1 MMRLAQGLAAL
12 AGLSLLP
19 FSAFADEPPPGAAG
33 PVRSGRVVV
42 EREVEVRYLNPNLV
56 PDCWDQSGAVL
67 LKCAPRAYVV
77 PQDVATLNQLNAVPS
92 RVVRPYP
99 YLFSW

>member
-1 MMRLAQGLAAL
+1 M
-12 AGLSLLP
+12 AGGSR
-19 FSAFADEPPPGAAG
+19 AE
-33 PVRSGRVVV
+33 RVVV
-42 EREVEVRYLNPNLV
+42 QRDVIPAYTASPILV
-56 PDCWDQSGAVL
+56 PDCEERWTATL

-77 PQDVATLNQLNAVPS
+77 PQDTNSLNQLNAVPA